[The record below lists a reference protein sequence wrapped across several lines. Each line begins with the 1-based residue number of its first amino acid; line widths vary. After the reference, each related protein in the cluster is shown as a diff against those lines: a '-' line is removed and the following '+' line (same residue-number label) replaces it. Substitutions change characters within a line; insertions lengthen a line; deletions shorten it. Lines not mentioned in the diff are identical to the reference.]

1 MHGRFSDTTR
11 YVWISMHGYGQLA
24 KHFIKRFEF
33 LDPALHV
40 VIAPDGLNRFY
51 FEGLNDR
58 PVSSWM
64 TSEDRLD
71 EIADFIG
78 FLESLREK
86 IGWDKN
92 QNIKVIYFGF
102 SQGVTALFRWLVDAT
117 PRVDYLLLWAG
128 GVPDDILFDRHRS
141 YFNSVESHYF
151 LGDKDPF
158 FSPEK
163 FTLQKGL
170 LLSADLRIRLHVYEG
185 VHKVDEQV
193 LSKWVK
199 ENLLA

>member
-1 MHGRFSDTTR
+1 
-11 YVWISMHGYGQLA
+11 MHGYGQLA